1 MRAPSRTIVNLALV
15 FFVCSASWAQA
26 NSNRPGVTADAVV
39 FGQIACFSGFCGP
52 SGLQYRGGILAAF
65 HERNREGGVGG
76 RTLSLRSVD
85 DGYEPEAAA
94 ANAEKFVASN
104 QVFAVIG
111 GIGTPTAKRIAPIL
125 RRAKTPFVGILT
137 GADFLRD
144 AERFPNVVNLRTG
157 YEEETRQLVYHM
169 AGELGAKR
177 FGIIYQED
185 SFGRSV
191 LKSYQAALAE
201 RGLPILAKS
210 TYSRH
215 THGVHGSVFTME
227 RADLDAVMLATTTNV
242 AGEAINTARALGQ
255 KYVVALLSI
264 VSVKRLRA
272 AVENTM
278 EPALISRVLPDVEDE
293 SIALVQRFR
302 SALAEYGKTGPEAA
316 RLVPDKLCLEGYIL
330 GRFIVEVLA
339 RLPNEPTREEFLAAA
354 LSSNPVFI
362 EDWRISFEPGGN
374 AGSRYV
380 RLINS
385 GGRPPEKVIGQ

>member
-1 MRAPSRTIVNLALV
+1 MRAPSRSIVNFALV

-39 FGQIACFSGFCGP
+39 FGQIACFSGFCGQ

-65 HERNREGGVGG
+65 HERNRKGGVRG

-94 ANAEKFVASN
+94 ANAKEFVASN
-104 QVFAVIG
+104 EVFAVIG
-111 GIGTPTAKRIAPIL
+111 GIGTPTARRIAPIL
-125 RRAKTPFVGILT
+125 RQAKTPFVGILT

-144 AERFPNVVNLRTG
+144 ADRFPNVVNLRTG
-157 YEEETRQLVYHM
+157 YEEETRQLVFYM
-169 AGELGAKR
+169 TGEMGAKR

-191 LKSYQAALAE
+191 LRSYQAALAE

-227 RADLDAVMLATTTNV
+227 RADLDAVMLATTTGV
-242 AGEAINTARALGQ
+242 AGDAINAARALGQ

-272 AVENTM
+272 AVESTV

-293 SIALVQRFR
+293 SIALVRRFR
-302 SALAEYGKTGPEAA
+302 SALAEYRKTGPEAA

-330 GRFIVEVLA
+330 GRFVVEVLA
-339 RLPNEPTREEFLAAA
+339 RLPNEPTRKEFLATA
-354 LSSNPVFI
+354 LSENPVFI
-362 EDWRISFEPGGN
+362 DDWRISFEPGGN